1 MNNSNQIVVYSKQ
14 HCPFCGMARQMLDNK
29 GVDYELIDIEG
40 KHEVR
45 ERMIELAGRKTVP
58 QIFFGDHHVGGFDDL
73 NALEKSGELDRLLAE
88 VTGASA

>member
-1 MNNSNQIVVYSKQ
+1 MNNSKQIVVYSKQ
-14 HCPFCGMARQMLDNK
+14 HCPFCRMARQMLDNK
-29 GVDYELIDIEG
+29 GVNYELIDIEG

-45 ERMIELAGRKTVP
+45 ERMIELSGRKTVP

-73 NALEKSGELDRLLAE
+73 NALEQKGDLDQMLAD

>member
-1 MNNSNQIVVYSKQ
+1 MNNSKQIVVYSKQ
-14 HCPFCGMARQMLDNK
+14 HCPFCRMARQMLDNK

-45 ERMIELAGRKTVP
+45 ERMIELSGRKTVP

-73 NALEKSGELDRLLAE
+73 NALEQKGDLDQMLAD